1 MAGLLAMPY
10 NGGKKMPSESA
21 RLTPVQ
27 YAALK
32 ALLSDQYW
40 RLNNLYWIVN
50 KDGSLVRF
58 RLNWAQDELYRTHH
72 TRNNIL
78 KVRQLGI
85 STFIALL
92 ILDNSLFKRNHVSA
106 IVDRTLPDASEKLS
120 KIKFAFNHLD
130 YLPENPTQQDIELAE
145 IGALIKAEHTRSS
158 GQKPYE
164 PIGEAN
170 AKFLNGS
177 KIRIGATVR
186 GGTCHLLHVSEL
198 ASIARSNPR
207 RATEILTG
215 TKETVGN
222 KCLIFFESTHEGGR
236 AGVNYEQ
243 IELAMSKIGQE
254 LTPLDSK
261 FYFFPWWKHPD
272 YKLEG
277 YKPKP
282 TAEQTKYFAGLEK
295 ELNITL
301 TDAQKVWYIGKAA
314 DLKSFVRQEYPSTPA
329 EALNPIMEGTIFASQ
344 LVTLAERGHLQAY
357 FEPVAHRPIYTT
369 WDLGVNDFMSIWWIQ
384 PNGQG
389 KWLVLANYTA
399 NGLDIDHYI
408 GVLREYDAKLG
419 RCAKCVLPHDG
430 NRHDIYMNTYD
441 SALRKA
447 GYQVTLVPVTKNKWM
462 SIENTR
468 ELLRHCIIHARCS
481 ERTVV
486 DGVRYLAGVDALKDY
501 RLKPP
506 GPGGSESR
514 EPLHDESS
522 HASDSMRTFAD
533 AVFRGLIAA
542 ETGWGS
548 PKDNPF
554 ARRRGGQSD
563 YVKNMLN

>member
-1 MAGLLAMPY
+1 MRFIMDAMTT
-10 NGGKKMPSESA
+10 ESSKLSTA
-21 RLTPVQ
+21 Q
-27 YAALK
+27 YGALK
-32 ALLSDQYW
+32 KLLSNRYW

-50 KDGSLVRF
+50 KDGSTVRF
-58 RLNWAQDELYRTHH
+58 RMNWAQEELWRNQH

-85 STFIALL
+85 STFIAML
-92 ILDNSLFKRNHVSA
+92 ILDCSLFCSNHISA
-106 IVDRTLPDASEKLS
+106 IVDRTLPDAAEKLG
-120 KIKFAFNHLD
+120 KIKFAFQHLD
-130 YLPENPTQQDIELAE
+130 YLPEEPTTEDVERAR
-145 IGALIKAEHTRSS
+145 IGALIKAEHTRSN
-158 GQKPYE
+158 GEKPYE
-164 PIGEAN
+164 PIGEEQ

-198 ASIARSNPR
+198 ASIARSNPK

-222 KCLIFFESTHEGGR
+222 KCRIFFESTHEGGR

-243 IELAMSKIGQE
+243 VELAMSKIGQE

-261 FYFFPWWKHPD
+261 FFFFPWWKHPE

-282 TAEQTKYFAGLEK
+282 TAEQVKYFAGLEK
-295 ELNITL
+295 ELGITL
-301 TDAQKVWYIGKAA
+301 SDAQKVWYIGKAA

-357 FEPVAHRPIYTT
+357 FEPMPHRPVYTT
-369 WDLGVNDFMSIWWIQ
+369 WDLGINDFMSIWWMQ

-399 NGLDIDHYI
+399 NALPIDHYI
-408 GVLREYDAKLG
+408 GVLRERDVTYG

-430 NRHDIYMNTYD
+430 TRHDIYLNSYD

-447 GYQVTLVPVTKNKWM
+447 GYQTVLVPRTNNKWM

-481 ERTVV
+481 EPTVV
-486 DGVRYLAGVDALKDY
+486 DGVKYLAGVDALKDY

-522 HASDSMRTFAD
+522 HASDAMRTFAD
-533 AVFRGLIAA
+533 AVFRGLVAG
-542 ETGWGS
+542 ESGWGS
-548 PKDNPF
+548 PKENPF
-554 ARRRGGQSD
+554 VRRRGGQSD
-563 YVKNMLN
+563 YVRSMLT